1 LIVYQK
7 AAGRAGELETHRI
20 ASWSRAMRRPTAR
33 WILQWPGTRYT
44 SSSTT
49 ARPAPRR
56 SIDPVRNLRRRNL
69 AHTYSMYGNI
79 VWCCCAFE
87 SASVRAGQN
96 PQSQVAAQRLLLLL
110 LLPQSVL
117 PRLCLI

>member
-1 LIVYQK
+1 
-7 AAGRAGELETHRI
+7 
-20 ASWSRAMRRPTAR
+20 
-33 WILQWPGTRYT
+33 
-44 SSSTT
+44 
-49 ARPAPRR
+49 
-56 SIDPVRNLRRRNL
+56 
-69 AHTYSMYGNI
+69 MYGNI